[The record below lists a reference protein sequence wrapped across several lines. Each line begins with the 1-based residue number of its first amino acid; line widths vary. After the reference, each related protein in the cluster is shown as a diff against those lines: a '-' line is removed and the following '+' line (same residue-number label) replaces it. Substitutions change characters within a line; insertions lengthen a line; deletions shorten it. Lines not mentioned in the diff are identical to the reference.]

1 MGGGVQVNPPEPPL
15 DPPLGGGR
23 HGIRNILT
31 STLNTLDMESSER
44 LLACCNSLF
53 RRSSRG
59 LESAGDDGA
68 IVYCELPS
76 FSSSSWYP

>member
-1 MGGGVQVNPPEPPL
+1 M
-15 DPPLGGGR
+15 
-23 HGIRNILT
+23 HGKIRNILT

-59 LESAGDDGA
+59 LESAGDDSANDLGGGGGGGGKGGGGGG
-68 IVYCELPS
+68 S
-76 FSSSSWYP
+76 M